1 MLTLHGVLLNNY
13 ILNRSFWH
21 SLQGLAHSAQAEIE
35 ALTTAPLAPLLVV
48 YFGYLLAS
56 NRIFTLV
63 QPSTGAYVLLILLS
77 LGLAVSHGWGT
88 HYPDDTYFLPTWIG
102 LTLLALISYRL
113 TLRWSTS
120 SASKTYSTAKQSK
133 QQ

>member
-1 MLTLHGVLLNNY
+1 MNTFVLNSY
-13 ILNRSFWH
+13 IFSRSLWH

-56 NRIFTLV
+56 NRIFTLA

-102 LTLLALISYRL
+102 LILLSLMSYRL
-113 TLRWSTS
+113 TLRWSTP
-120 SASKTYSTAKQSK
+120 SASKTDSTTKQSK